1 MQRKRKQRRVGRRT
15 RPMTTESMTLT
26 PQESQKITRF
36 GTNYTYEL
44 LRRGEMPSIRV
55 GSRFFI
61 PKAAL
66 MKWLESAGDKPIN
79 AA

>member
-1 MQRKRKQRRVGRRT
+1 M
-15 RPMTTESMTLT
+15 PASTTNTYDVDDRLT
-26 PQESQKITRF
+26 TDTYDPEGNTTGSG